1 MYHCPVCKI
10 SLLDHGNFFS
20 CSNPICI
27 SPIKEFPLIGDVP
40 LLIPF
45 GMDLC
50 VFTALPVT
58 KNINLGSKARV
69 IPGIFIE
76 FNSFL
81 RRLLYGV
88 NRITTNNYK
97 VLSSFL
103 VNNST
108 RVLIIGGGTI
118 GGGASEFY
126 RDCQCKHILL
136 EAIDVYLSPHIKAVA
151 DAHYLPYKNNSFDIV
166 VIQAVLEHVI
176 DPQKVVD
183 EISRVLNDDGVVYA
197 ETPFMQSV
205 HEGPY
210 DFFRCTGSGHRWLFR
225 NFKEI
230 YSGVHHGAFS
240 SVLFILS
247 HAISG
252 LLRTRYAGILLR
264 IIFSR
269 LANILDYFVSTK
281 YNNDVACGNY
291 FIGSKISSSN
301 VRNDASWIV
310 SYYQGAQD

>member
-1 MYHCPVCKI
+1 MYHCPVCKTR
-10 SLLDHGNFFS
+10 LLNHGDIYS
-20 CSNPICI
+20 CSNPICS
-27 SPIKEFPLIGDVP
+27 SPNKDFPLIGVVP

-50 VFTALPVT
+50 VFTVMPFT
-58 KNINLGSKARV
+58 KYINLGSKARG
-69 IPGIFIE
+69 IPSMFSE
-76 FNSFL
+76 LNSFL
-81 RRLLYGV
+81 RRILYGV
-88 NRITTNNYK
+88 NRTTTKNYK

-103 VNNST
+103 GNSTT

-126 RDCQCKHILL
+126 RDCQDMHILV
-136 EAIDVYLSPHIKAVA
+136 EAIDVYVSPHVTAVA
-151 DAHYLPYKNNSFDIV
+151 DAHYLPYNNNSFDIV

-183 EISRVLNDDGVVYA
+183 EISRVLNDNGVVYA

-225 NFKEI
+225 NFNEI
-230 YSGVHHGAFS
+230 DSGVHHGAFS

-247 HAISG
+247 HAVSG
-252 LLRTRYAGILLR
+252 LLRTRYAGILFR
-264 IIFSR
+264 FTFAR
-269 LANILDYFVSTK
+269 LAKILDYFVPTK
-281 YNNDVACGNY
+281 FNNDVACGNY
-291 FIGSKISSSN
+291 FIGKKCLSTIE
-301 VRNDASWIV
+301 RNDASWIV